1 MKKTAISDFTIKK
14 TDNGWYCTY
23 FSQSCKVSEAL
34 ITATAMCSSGFKTQ
48 NFKYRTNDDSRTNV
62 KERTNTAIAYS
73 RC

>member
-34 ITATAMCSSGFKTQ
+34 ITDEDLINRITNSLKPQ
-48 NFKYRTNDDSRTNV
+48 NRDLLELKRQIKN
-62 KERTNTAIAYS
+62 KAL
-73 RC
+73 

>member
-34 ITATAMCSSGFKTQ
+34 ITDEDLINRTTNNLKPQ
-48 NFKYRTNDDSRTNV
+48 NRDLLELKRQIKN
-62 KERTNTAIAYS
+62 KAL
-73 RC
+73 